1 MCASMFMVGSLGPAF
16 GVGFWP
22 SFWIIIAA
30 NAMGVAP
37 MAYLG
42 TWGPRT
48 GLAQMELATAA
59 FGRLVRLPALTN
71 WLTTMGWQGLNNVF
85 GIAAIHLLFGTPLW
99 VGVVACFLGGL
110 ILPLLGYEAVHQFEK
125 LMTFVMGTMFVVLTW
140 HVLNGAGTTQVPNTL
155 HGPEALGSA
164 ILVFMAIMGV
174 AAGWAPYA
182 SDYSR
187 YLPAGTDPWRAFGWT
202 FAACTVA
209 LSWVQILGLLV
220 ASQIIDGG
228 VNGTTHVLWSIM
240 GGQGLWGS
248 LTLAAIFLS
257 TIGMGAVNAYTG
269 SLSLQTAG
277 VRLPRLLIV
286 GVLGLLTACVSLWFL
301 YGGKDLPTRA
311 QSFLLFIGYWIAPWL
326 GIVIT
331 DWVKRKGQLS
341 VSALNRRTEMQSGFP
356 AGMAF
361 VLGFLLALPFSNTTI
376 GSDFVAAHP
385 DSPLR
390 FLLGWVS
397 TNLLAGADLGFPVGL
412 LVAVVT
418 YLAADRKTKRP
429 SLASASR

>member
-1 MCASMFMVGSLGPAF
+1 MFMVGSLGPAF

-22 SFWIIIAA
+22 TFWIIIAG
-30 NAMGVAP
+30 NAIGVAP

-59 FGRLVRLPALTN
+59 FGRWVRLPALTN

-85 GIAAIHLLFGTPLW
+85 GITAIHLLFGVPLW
-99 VGVVACFLGGL
+99 VGGVACFLGGL

-125 LMTFVMGTMFVVLTW
+125 LMTVVMGTVFVILTW
-140 HVLNGAGTTQVPNTL
+140 NILHGAGTMQVTNTL
-155 HGPEALGSA
+155 HGPEAVGSA
-164 ILVFMAIMGV
+164 VLVFMAIVGM

-187 YLPAGTDPWRAFGWT
+187 YLPAGTDPRRAFGWT
-202 FAACTVA
+202 FAGCALA
-209 LSWVQILGLLV
+209 LSWVQILGLSV
-220 ASQIIDGG
+220 ASAIIEGG
-228 VNGTTHVLWSIM
+228 ATGTTQVLYSIM
-240 GGQGLWGS
+240 GGHGVWGS
-248 LTLAAIFLS
+248 LTLVAVFLS
-257 TIGMGAVNAYTG
+257 TIGMGALNGYTG

-286 GVLGLLTACVSLWFL
+286 CLLGMLTFCISLWFL
-301 YGGKDLPTRA
+301 YGGQDLPTRA

-331 DWVKRKGQLS
+331 DWVKRKGQLQ
-341 VSALNRRTEMQSGFP
+341 VSSLNQRTELPSGFP
-356 AGMAF
+356 ASLAF
-361 VLGFLLALPFSNTTI
+361 VLGFVFALPFSNTTI
-376 GSDFVAAHP
+376 GSDFVTAHP
-385 DSPLR
+385 GSPLR

-397 TNLLAGADLGFPVGL
+397 TNMLAGADIGFPVGL
-412 LVAVVT
+412 VVAVVT
-418 YLAADRKTKRP
+418 YLAADRKNIRP
-429 SLASASR
+429 SLG